1 MIAQPDDRNVRTAC
15 RNDGEGNVRK
25 RADSLPSSTSGGA
38 ASVSLS
44 PPPPSLSSSAA
55 GALRLRLRHGG
66 GARLSL
72 GVAASGGAG
81 MRSILVAQ
89 AGLPLFRS
97 ASVGPTMHS
106 STLRAGRT
114 CAMSAKHSRRMDPLG
129 PTRVHSKPDSS
140 TQSSISSSYMSLVAA
155 PLPAV
160 AVSACAGPAAVDA

>member
-25 RADSLPSSTSGGA
+25 RAASLPSSTSGGA

-44 PPPPSLSSSAA
+44 PPPPSLSSSSA

-66 GARLSL
+66 GAGLSP

-81 MRSILVAQ
+81 MRLILVAQ

-97 ASVGPTMHS
+97 ASVGPTVHS
-106 STLRAGRT
+106 STLRAGLT

-129 PTRVHSKPDSS
+129 PMRVNSKSDDSS
-140 TQSSISSSYMSLVAA
+140 KSSCRSSSSC
-155 PLPAV
+155 
-160 AVSACAGPAAVDA
+160 VSCVS